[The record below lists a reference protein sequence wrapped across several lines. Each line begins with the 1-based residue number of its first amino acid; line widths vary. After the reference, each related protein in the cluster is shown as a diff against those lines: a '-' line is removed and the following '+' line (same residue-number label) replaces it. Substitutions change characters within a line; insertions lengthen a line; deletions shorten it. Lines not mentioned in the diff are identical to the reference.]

1 MTDRSDVTK
10 TKYFQMFRFVNISN
24 ANKRLGNKLTG
35 MASKVDKKKLV
46 ANETT
51 RYWWNMKKLRDH

>member
-1 MTDRSDVTK
+1 
-10 TKYFQMFRFVNISN
+10 MFRFVNISN